1 MSVPK
6 SERLGSG
13 ASFVRTLVWV
23 VMVFDLLIVGLAAW
37 TLHRSRAQNIMRAE
51 MATQNL
57 AQVLE
62 QNILGMVNQVDL
74 VLLTVKD
81 ELERQRPL
89 DLDDRIEASI
99 QAQFSRVGIL
109 DGLRT
114 TDEQGFL
121 NHGTGVTPAQRIGDQ
136 DRDYFQILKAHPET
150 GLVISPPFLGRVS
163 GKWVILLARRL
174 NQPDGSFAGIVLG
187 TLTLESL
194 GKAFSAVDVGHF
206 GSISLRGANL
216 ELLERFPKSPGG
228 DRFIGDRKIEGD
240 YLKAVQSGRSMS
252 HFTTRSR
259 IDGQARTYTFR
270 KVAQPVFYILVG
282 LAQGEYLQAW
292 RREALLSGCAVLGL
306 LTLSFGIVWM
316 ARSAWGRQLQGQAER
331 DQLIG
336 DLTLA
341 LTEVKNLK
349 GMLPICGQCKKIR
362 DDQGYWSQIESYLSE
377 HTDATFTHGVCPDC
391 ASELRREIQARRDQ
405 RGPE

>member
-1 MSVPK
+1 
-6 SERLGSG
+6 
-13 ASFVRTLVWV
+13 VRTLVWV
-23 VMVFDLLIVGLAAW
+23 VAVFDLLIVGLGAW
-37 TLHRSRAQNIMRAE
+37 TLSHSRAQYVERAE

-81 ELERQRPL
+81 EAERQGPVGPGS
-89 DLDDRIEASI
+89 RIEAAI
-99 QAQFSRVGIL
+99 QAQYSRVGIL

-114 TDEQGFL
+114 VDEQGIV
-121 NHGTGVTPAQRIGDQ
+121 NRGTAVREHQRISVR
-136 DRDYFQILKAHPET
+136 DRDYFQHLQAHPEA
-150 GLVISPPFLGRVS
+150 GLVISPPLRERHSGR
-163 GKWVILLARRL
+163 WVILLARRL
-174 NQPDGSFAGIVLG
+174 NHPDGTFGGVVLG
-187 TLTLESL
+187 TLTLDSL
-194 GKAFSAVDVGHF
+194 GKAFSAVDVGRL

-228 DRFIGDRKIEGD
+228 DHFIGDRKVEGD
-240 YLKAVQSGRSMS
+240 YLKAVQSGRTLS

-292 RREALLSGCAVLGL
+292 RQEAFLSGSAVLGL
-306 LTLSFGIVWM
+306 LVLSFGIVWM
-316 ARSAWGRQLQGQAER
+316 ARSAWRRQLKGQAER

-341 LTEVKNLK
+341 LAEVKNLK
-349 GMLPICGQCKKIR
+349 GMLPICGHCKKIR

-377 HTDATFTHGVCPDC
+377 HTEATFTHGVCPDC
-391 ASELRREIQARRDQ
+391 ASEMRREMQSRREQQVPD
-405 RGPE
+405 

>member
-1 MSVPK
+1 MPTPRP
-6 SERLGSG
+6 ERFGSG
-13 ASFVRTLVWV
+13 PSFARTLIWV
-23 VMVFDLLIVGLAAW
+23 VVVFDLLIVGLGAW
-37 TLHRSRAQNIMRAE
+37 TLQRSHGQYVERAE

-81 ELERQRPL
+81 EIERKGGQP
-89 DLDDRIEASI
+89 LDDRLEASI

-109 DGLRT
+109 DGLRS
-114 TDEQGFL
+114 TDEQGII
-121 NHGTGVTPAQRIGDQ
+121 NHGTGVTPSRPIGVR
-136 DRDYFQILKAHPET
+136 DRGYFQQLKAHPEA
-150 GLVISPPFLGRVS
+150 GLVISPPLIGRHS

-174 NQPDGSFAGIVLG
+174 NHPDGSFAGIVLG

-194 GKAFSAVDVGHF
+194 GQTFSRVDVGRL

-228 DRFIGDRKIEGD
+228 DRFIGDTKIEGD
-240 YLKAVQSGRSMS
+240 YLKAVQSGSTVS
-252 HFTTRSR
+252 HFTTHSR

-270 KVAQPVFYILVG
+270 KVTQPVFYILVG

-292 RREALLSGCAVLGL
+292 RREAFLSGFAVLGL
-306 LTLSFGIVWM
+306 LALSVGIVWM
-316 ARSAWGRQLQGQAER
+316 ARSAWGRQLKGQAER

-336 DLTLA
+336 DLTRA

-349 GMLPICGQCKKIR
+349 GLLPICGQCKKIR
-362 DDQGYWSQIESYLSE
+362 DDQGYWSQIESYISE
-377 HTDATFTHGVCPDC
+377 HSEATFTHGVCPDC
-391 ASELRREIQARRDQ
+391 STEIRREMLARREQKILD
-405 RGPE
+405 

>member
-1 MSVPK
+1 MPALRP
-6 SERLGSG
+6 ERLGPG
-13 ASFVRTLVWV
+13 ASFLRTLVWV
-23 VMVFDLLIVGLAAW
+23 VVVFDLLIVGLAAW
-37 TLHRSRAQNIMRAE
+37 TLHRSRAQYIDQAE

-62 QNILGMVNQVDL
+62 ENILGMVNQVDL

-81 ELERQRPL
+81 EIERL
-89 DLDDRIEASI
+89 NASDLDNRIEASI
-99 QAQFSRVGIL
+99 QAQFFRVGIL

-114 TDEQGFL
+114 VDEQGTIK
-121 NHGTGVTPAQRIGDQ
+121 HGTAVTPSQRIGVQ
-136 DRDYFQILKAHPET
+136 DRDFFQHLKAHPEV
-150 GLVISPPFLGRVS
+150 GLVISSPVIGRLS
-163 GKWVILLARRL
+163 GKWVVLLARRL
-174 NQPDGSFAGIVLG
+174 NHPDGSFAGVVLG

-194 GKAFSAVDVGHF
+194 GKTFSQVDVGRL

-228 DRFIGDRKIEGD
+228 DRYIGDMRIEGD
-240 YLKAVQSGRSMS
+240 YLKAIQSGRSVS
-252 HFTTRSR
+252 HFTTHSR
-259 IDGQARTYTFR
+259 IDGQVRTYTFR
-270 KVAQPVFYILVG
+270 KVAHPVFYILVG

-292 RREALLSGCAVLGL
+292 QREAFLSGSAVLGL
-306 LTLSFGIVWM
+306 LVLSFGIVWM
-316 ARSAWGRQLQGQAER
+316 ARSAWRRQLKGQAEQDR
-331 DQLIG
+331 LIR

-349 GMLPICGQCKKIR
+349 GMLPICGHCKKIR

-391 ASELRREIQARRDQ
+391 AQELRREMQAHRDQ

>member
-1 MSVPK
+1 MPAAK

-13 ASFVRTLVWV
+13 ATFVRTLVWV
-23 VMVFDLLIVGLAAW
+23 VVVFDLLIVGLAAW
-37 TLHRSRAQNIMRAE
+37 TLHHSRAQSVERAE

-81 ELERQRPL
+81 ELERQHSSN
-89 DLDDRIEASI
+89 LDDRIEASI

-114 TDEQGFL
+114 VDPQGFV
-121 NHGTGVTPAQRIGDQ
+121 NHGTGFDPSRRIGVQ
-136 DRDYFQILKAHPET
+136 DRDYFQQLKAHPEA
-150 GLVISPPFLGRVS
+150 GLAISPPFLGRVS

-174 NQPDGSFAGIVLG
+174 NHPDGSFAGVVVG
-187 TLTLESL
+187 TLTLERL
-194 GKAFSAVDVGHF
+194 GQTFSAVDVGGL

-240 YLKAVQSGRSMS
+240 YLEAVQSGRTVS

-270 KVAQPVFYILVG
+270 KVAQPAFYILVG
-282 LAQGEYLQAW
+282 LSQREYLQAW
-292 RREALLSGCAVLGL
+292 RREAFLSSSAVLGL
-306 LTLSFGIVWM
+306 LVLSLGILWM
-316 ARSAWGRQLQGQAER
+316 ARSAWRRQLKGQAEQDR
-331 DQLIG
+331 LIR

-391 ASELRREIQARRDQ
+391 ASELRREMLARRDQ
-405 RGPE
+405 KSLD